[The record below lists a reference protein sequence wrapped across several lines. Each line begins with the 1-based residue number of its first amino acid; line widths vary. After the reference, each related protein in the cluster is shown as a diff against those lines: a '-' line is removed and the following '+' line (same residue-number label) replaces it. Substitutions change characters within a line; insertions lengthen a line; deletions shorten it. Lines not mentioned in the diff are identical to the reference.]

1 MITALHLERFKRFS
15 DLSLPVRRLTVLTG
29 ANGVGK
35 TSIVHALLLARQAA
49 LNPRQETVDLN
60 DVDALQLGEAGDI
73 IHRQSSG
80 DSVAVAITEDE
91 TEARWVF
98 RAPEER
104 SLSAV
109 VSQRPE
115 RYNGALRKGA
125 PAFTYLC
132 AERLGPRD
140 VLQAS
145 SSSLDK
151 LGIGVHGEFTA
162 QVLASS
168 DRSKVRNGRLALT
181 DAKSQV
187 RNLLHQTE
195 AWMTAIVRPLQI
207 QADWFPGTSVT
218 RLLFKTPGIQSEWT
232 RPPNMGFG
240 VSYALP
246 IVVAAL
252 RAPADAL
259 LIVENPEAHLHP
271 AGQSGIGAFLAQVAS
286 DGVQVVLETHSDHVL
301 NGIRMAVAMK
311 RARLDVPDV
320 AVHFFQPEAEQ
331 GEYVETL
338 EIEETGSVSSWP
350 KGFFDQAQRDLAQLA
365 RIKRPGK

>member
-1 MITALHLERFKRFS
+1 VITAVTLERFKRF
-15 DLSLPVRRLTVLTG
+15 DELALPIRRLTVLTG

-35 TSIVHALLLARQAA
+35 TTIIHALLLARQAA
-49 LNPRQETVDLN
+49 LNPRRDTVDLN
-60 DVDALQLGEAGDI
+60 DVDALQLGEATDI
-73 IHRQSSG
+73 IHRQSGG
-80 DSVAVAITEDE
+80 DSISVAVVEDGFE
-91 TEARWVF
+91 SRWIL

-115 RYNGALRKGA
+115 RYSGTLRRRA

-132 AERLGPRD
+132 AERFGPRD
-140 VLQAS
+140 VLRAS
-145 SSSLDK
+145 SAPLET

-168 DRSKVRNGRLALT
+168 DRSKVRPGRLVPGQAEGR
-181 DAKSQV
+181 V

-207 QADWFPGTSVT
+207 QADWFPSTSIT
-218 RLLFKTPGIQSEWT
+218 RLMFKTPGIQSEWT

-252 RAPADAL
+252 RAPADGLL
-259 LIVENPEAHLHP
+259 LIENPEAHLHP
-271 AGQSGIGAFLAQVAS
+271 AGQSGVGAFLAQVAS
-286 DGVQVVLETHSDHVL
+286 DGVQIVIETHSDHVL
-301 NGIRMAVAMK
+301 NGIRTAIATG
-311 RARLDVPDV
+311 RAPLEGSDV
-320 AVHFFQPEAEQ
+320 AVHFFRPEVE
-331 GEYVETL
+331 GGSFVETL
-338 EIEETGSVSSWP
+338 EVGETGDVSSWP
-350 KGFFDQAQRDLAQLA
+350 KGFFDQSQRDLAQLA
-365 RIKRPGK
+365 RIKRPKR

>member
-1 MITALHLERFKRFS
+1 MITALRLERFKRFD
-15 DLSLPVRRLTVLTG
+15 DLLLPIRKLTVLTG

-35 TSIVHALLLARQAA
+35 TSIIHALLLARQAA
-49 LNPRQETVDLN
+49 LNPRRETVDLN
-60 DVDALQLGEAGDI
+60 DVDALQLGEAADI
-73 IHRQSSG
+73 IHRQSAG
-80 DSVAVAITEDE
+80 DSASVAITEDAV
-91 TEARWVF
+91 EACWVL

-115 RYNGALRKGA
+115 RYSGALRREA

-132 AERLGPRD
+132 AERFGPRD
-140 VLQAS
+140 VLHAS
-145 SSSLDK
+145 SASLDK

-168 DRSKVRNGRLALT
+168 DRSKVRTGRLAPT
-181 DAKSQV
+181 ETESKV

-207 QADWFPGTSVT
+207 QADWFPSTSVT

-246 IVVAAL
+246 IIVAAL
-252 RAPADAL
+252 RAPADGL

-286 DGVQVVLETHSDHVL
+286 DGVQVVIETHSDHVL
-301 NGIRMAVAMK
+301 NGIRMAVATR
-311 RARLDVPDV
+311 RAPLEVSDV
-320 AVHFFQPEAEQ
+320 AVHFFRPEAEQ
-331 GEYVETL
+331 GSFVETL
-338 EIEETGSVSSWP
+338 EIEQTGNVSSWP
-350 KGFFDQAQRDLAQLA
+350 QGFFDQAQRDLAQLA
-365 RIKRPGK
+365 RIKRPRK